1 MLNKTT
7 ALILT
12 LLMPHPGIAAEIKQ
26 RSYSYVFDEAKTSDS
41 DVFVVC
47 TGCPDDKL
55 TKETRPLK
63 LALRLATPAP
73 AVEPQLSITEE
84 AQPAAK
90 QEAEL
95 GGQIGTVYFDFDRSS
110 LVEQERTSLEQ
121 LAKLVPPEKSVVVTG
136 YTCSIGKDAYNEKLS
151 YRRANSVASYL
162 VELGVRIERVEGKGK
177 CCQKSKNNKL
187 NRRVEVSCP

>member
-12 LLMPHPGIAAEIKQ
+12 LMMPLPGIAAEIKQ
-26 RSYSYVFDEAKTSDS
+26 RSYSYAYDVAKASDG

-47 TGCPDDKL
+47 FECQDDKL
-55 TKETRPLK
+55 TKEIQPIK

-73 AVEPQLSITEE
+73 VVEPQLSITGE

-95 GGQIGTVYFDFDRSS
+95 RGQIGTVYFDFDRSL
-110 LVEQERTSLEQ
+110 LVAHERTSLEQ

-136 YTCSIGKDAYNEKLS
+136 YTCSIGKDSYNEKLS

-162 VELGVRIERVEGKGK
+162 VELGVRVGRVEGKGK
-177 CCQKSKNNKL
+177 CCQKSKNKKL